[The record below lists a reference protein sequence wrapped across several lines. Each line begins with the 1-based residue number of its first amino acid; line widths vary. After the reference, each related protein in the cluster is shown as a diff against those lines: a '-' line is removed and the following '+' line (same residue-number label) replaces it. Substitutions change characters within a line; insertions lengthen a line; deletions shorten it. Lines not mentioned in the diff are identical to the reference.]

1 MIHTVLHFKSFN
13 KKIIKS
19 HEGQSILKWKR
30 RKIKENKR
38 EVERKKERER
48 MEESVRDI

>member
-1 MIHTVLHFKSFN
+1 MIHTVLHFKSFD

-19 HEGQSILKWKR
+19 HEGQSILKWRR

-38 EVERKKERER
+38 KVERKEERER
-48 MEESVRDI
+48 WEKNMRDI